1 MFNHKNIVI
10 FLSTLFFFACSG
22 NEKQASTPDSETIHS
37 NAGDTIVRA
46 NLQIQPGCYQMTLK
60 QDTATFKLLISDT
73 IVTGDLRYDWHE
85 KDGNTG
91 TIKGVLKENMIYAD
105 YIFRSEGMTSVRE
118 VVFKI
123 SGDTLWQAFGELK
136 EKNGK
141 IVFINKSGLQYN
153 KDIPFI
159 KLDCTDLK
167 L

>member
-1 MFNHKNIVI
+1 MLNHKTII
-10 FLSTLFFFACSG
+10 ILFSFLLLFGCSG
-22 NEKQASTPDSETIHS
+22 NENQASTFGPETVHS
-37 NAGDTIVRA
+37 KAEDTIIKA
-46 NLQIQPGCYQMTLK
+46 SLKIQPGCYQMTLK
-60 QDTATFKLLISDT
+60 QDTVTFKLLISDT

-136 EKNGK
+136 EENGK

-153 KDIPFI
+153 RDIPFI
-159 KLDCTDLK
+159 KIDCTDLK